1 MKKENTNLKISELN
15 KAFQNTDYVDKKD
28 LRNFYFQYNPSL
40 TDQDFRRVLYALE
53 KEEVISST
61 GSGVFY
67 FTGNENP
74 PKKKYIP
81 SPSQSLQD
89 LNRTF
94 KETFPYL
101 KYLVWETRIFN
112 EFMIL
117 QSGQNYIILD
127 VEKGTE
133 DSVFNRLSE
142 PYSGKVFLN
151 PTRQTIE
158 RYIQPL
164 PEAILISALISQT
177 PMGKNVQEI
186 PYAPIEKILVDVL
199 VDDKKFFA
207 FRGNELVSIYNGLF
221 NSYLIDEK
229 SLFRYARRRK
239 ATDKLKKFVADKTQ
253 VKFYSQPGK
262 K

>member
-1 MKKENTNLKISELN
+1 MKKENMNLKIPELN
-15 KAFQNTDYVDKKD
+15 DKFQNTDYIDKKD
-28 LRNFYFQYNPSL
+28 LRNFYFQYNPYL

-53 KEEVISST
+53 KQEVISST

-67 FTGNENP
+67 FTGNGNP

-89 LNRTF
+89 LNKTIN
-94 KETFPYL
+94 EIFPYI
-101 KYLVWETRIFN
+101 KYLVWETRILN
-112 EFMIL
+112 EFMLL
-117 QSGQNYIILD
+117 QSGQNLIILD

-133 DSVFNRLSE
+133 NSVFNQLSE
-142 PYSGKVFLN
+142 LNSGKIFLN
-151 PTRQTIE
+151 PDNLTME
-158 RYIQPL
+158 RYVQPL

-177 PMGKNVQEI
+177 PMGRKNQEI

-199 VDDKKFFA
+199 VDEKKFFT
-207 FRGNELVSIYNGLF
+207 FRGNELVSIYNGFF

-239 ATDKLKKFVADKTQ
+239 ATDKIKKFVADKTQ
-253 VKFYSQPGK
+253 VEFHTQPGEK
-262 K
+262 